1 MLFWTRPSYQESSQ
15 WPEVKNWVLVPM
27 TKSNVPRPG
36 GDKTFRIMTMISIG
50 SYKLWCIWMST
61 VTVWSMDTSPDLCKD
76 ILSTNGHPS
85 MGFSPHKGLASCS
98 GGKLSWG
105 GIPLYLSRR
114 SARYISCV
122 VLWTLLPQVHNDV
135 ILTSGPLWC
144 HAYLVQVWSWC
155 PAGWEPS
162 SEWELLAHHQLS
174 CFKQLVW

>member
-1 MLFWTRPSYQESSQ
+1 
-15 WPEVKNWVLVPM
+15 M

-50 SYKLWCIWMST
+50 SYKSWFIWMST

-122 VLWTLLPQVHNDV
+122 VLWTLLPQVHYDV
-135 ILTSGPLWC
+135 MHVWC
-144 HAYLVQVWSWC
+144 RCDPGAQQGENLSVNGNCWHIINYVVSSNLFGRKIWSYD
-155 PAGWEPS
+155 
-162 SEWELLAHHQLS
+162 L
-174 CFKQLVW
+174 